1 MKRVN
6 FSDWQEMALKKD
18 IEQIKKKLTSQEP
31 VLFSLCWELIL
42 ALGSIIVDHLFD
54 TERAPQ
60 WVWIAVLVSA
70 VVPAILILG
79 YKVLKWINSIRLVKK
94 GKLDIRDSVDV
105 FDNQISYW
113 VMLSNAY
120 TDMLVEAPEDEK
132 AEREFLYREG
142 CYYNNKSMR
151 ALYEMKPNFHK
162 IFSDNPEDVLKR
174 NLVDL
179 ERLRNLL
186 SVMNEQQNK
195 LDAAAKKMDGTG
207 IERQRQL
214 NAKNLKRFM
223 DFLEDVD
230 KKYESWD
237 LKWENEPQQS
247 N

>member
-18 IEQIKKKLTSQEP
+18 IEQIRKKINSQEP

-54 TERAPQ
+54 TESAPQ

-120 TDMLVEAPEDEK
+120 TDMLAEAPEGEK

-162 IFSDNPEDVLKR
+162 IFSDDPEDVLKK

-186 SVMNEQQNK
+186 GVMKVQQNK
-195 LDAAAKKMDGTG
+195 LDNAAKKMDGTG

-214 NAKNLKRFM
+214 NAKNLKLFM
-223 DFLEDVD
+223 DFLGDVE
-230 KKYESWD
+230 KSYKSWD
-237 LKWENEPQQS
+237 FKWENEPQQS